1 MRKQVKW
8 TKGLWSLPPPLGPG
22 SLLCSGA
29 SLAVLTQG
37 AGGFHRADGSLSTDS
52 DADLDPLT
60 AHTCS
65 SYDIEQLVLYVLLR
79 SPKSPPNLYQ
89 MPFFFI
95 LSSVAQSCL
104 TAFDPRDCSLPGSSV
119 HGILQARILEWV
131 AVPFSRGSSRPRLN
145 LHLLCFSCIGR
156 QILYH

>member
-8 TKGLWSLPPPLGPG
+8 TKGLWSLPPLGPG

-29 SLAVLTQG
+29 SIAVLTQG
-37 AGGFHRADGSLSTDS
+37 AGGFHCADGSLSIDL

-79 SPKSPPNLYQ
+79 SPNSPPNLYQ

-95 LSSVAQSCL
+95 
-104 TAFDPRDCSLPGSSV
+104 FM
-119 HGILQARILEWV
+119 
-131 AVPFSRGSSRPRLN
+131 
-145 LHLLCFSCIGR
+145 FSCSVVSDCFRSQG
-156 QILYH
+156 L